1 VGGKQTLT
9 AGEHISQLVET
20 LIGRFFF
27 LKKKNLN
34 NGVIIIVL
42 ISLLFHC
49 SFGGGG
55 RATLLFRGFWVVKDW
70 RNR

>member
-1 VGGKQTLT
+1 MSPTSFRWGGKQTLT

-34 NGVIIIVL
+34 NGVIIINIKREKVPCTF
-42 ISLLFHC
+42 SLFY
-49 SFGGGG
+49 
-55 RATLLFRGFWVVKDW
+55 
-70 RNR
+70 

>member
-1 VGGKQTLT
+1 MRIIRYITSFKMSPTSLGGGEQTLT

-34 NGVIIIVL
+34 NGVII
-42 ISLLFHC
+42 
-49 SFGGGG
+49 
-55 RATLLFRGFWVVKDW
+55 
-70 RNR
+70 